1 MAERRLPHFAELD
14 GIRGLAALTVFIHHF
29 FGIGH
34 ENADTVI
41 NVIASFGYLGVQVFF
56 VLSGFLI
63 TSLLFIDRRKPHVL
77 RDFYWKR
84 VLRIWP
90 ALLIYLC
97 AAYALSPLN
106 QTAYVV
112 MSLLFVSNFA
122 SLFGTTEFGGT
133 WSLAIEEQFYLLWPH
148 VIRRCRVNT
157 VFSIGLW
164 VFVIS
169 VSLRTVLPILRNDTI
184 SMPYT
189 PYQCDGLALGA
200 LLACQWFAPD
210 QLERRAKW
218 VSQLLNGNMAILVWI
233 FLLGLEIWLYP
244 MQGRR
249 NINIS
254 IQMTLVT
261 FASYRLIALIVLKRD
276 RRLSW
281 LGGKPLVLLG
291 SISYG
296 LYLYHGV
303 VLDQISE
310 RLGNVNVSHPFA
322 TIMRFV
328 LGLAA
333 SIAIS
338 FASLRFV
345 ELPIRRLRKYVIRAK
360 VRPVETA

>member
-1 MAERRLPHFAELD
+1 MRRWAGAYPTHRDDAAMNGVPRLQW
-14 GIRGLAALTVFIHHF
+14 IRGLAALTVFIHHF
-29 FGIGH
+29 FAIEH
-34 ENADTVI
+34 QSADTLLI
-41 NVIASFGYLGVQVFF
+41 TAASFGYLGVQVFF

-63 TSLLFIDRRKPHVL
+63 TSLLFIERREPHML

-97 AAYALSPLN
+97 AACVLSPLN

-122 SLFGTTEFGGT
+122 SLFGSTEFGGT

-148 VIRRCRVNT
+148 VIRRCKVNT
-157 VFSIGLW
+157 VFVAGFWL
-164 VFVIS
+164 FVTS
-169 VSLRTVLPILRNDTI
+169 VSLRTLLPILRHDTI

-200 LLACQWFAPD
+200 LLACQWFAPH
-210 QLERRAKW
+210 QLGEGAKR
-218 VSQLLNGNMAILVWI
+218 VARLLNGNAAIVVWTL
-233 FLLGLEIWLYP
+233 LLGLGIWLYP

-249 NINIS
+249 NLNTS
-254 IQMTLVT
+254 IDMTLVT
-261 FASYRLIALIVLKRD
+261 FASYRLIALVVLKRD

-281 LGGKPLVLLG
+281 LGGRPLVFLG

-303 VLDQISE
+303 ILDEISAK
-310 RLGNVNVSHPFA
+310 LGTVKLFILLRCLCDSSSGWPLQS
-322 TIMRFV
+322 RF
-328 LGLAA
+328 
-333 SIAIS
+333 
-338 FASLRFV
+338 
-345 ELPIRRLRKYVIRAK
+345 PTRR
-360 VRPVETA
+360 